1 MSSVYNRC
9 WLIKANRSLTH
20 HTWSGEID
28 NKHVLQKTLFT
39 FSCSYSCQWQMVA
52 NQQSFITVTEP
63 MPVSALC
70 RSWVKNMFWRFVF
83 KRQRLL
89 VLVKTVIKFCK
100 RACNSGTPWMPC
112 NERIITAHMIC
123 VRRPSSSRIPLWV
136 FLIISC
142 LYERHVTIK
151 VVAHLYCLQNAF
163 HCTHALQKKWS
174 VRYAQY
180 CNLWMALIP
189 FFRKDLWWFKKC
201 CKMGMEKCCS
211 RDASKSWSPTSS
223 WESSIS
229 FDLVYDRRSTHTWE
243 ILLGVRKLGV

>member
-1 MSSVYNRC
+1 MSRLCLVSIIAADWSRPTHRL
-9 WLIKANRSLTH
+9 LIILEVVKLT
-20 HTWSGEID
+20 TNTSY
-28 NKHVLQKTLFT
+28 KKTLFT
-39 FSCSYSCQWQMVA
+39 FSCSHSCRWQMVA

-112 NERIITAHMIC
+112 NESIITAHMIC

-163 HCTHALQKKWS
+163 HCTHALQK
-174 VRYAQY
+174 
-180 CNLWMALIP
+180 NDP
-189 FFRKDLWWFKKC
+189 
-201 CKMGMEKCCS
+201 
-211 RDASKSWSPTSS
+211 
-223 WESSIS
+223 
-229 FDLVYDRRSTHTWE
+229 
-243 ILLGVRKLGV
+243 